1 MSSPIR
7 SDEIAKYAP
16 RWVREGIAKPRDG
29 VALPLAPQLPPV
41 HGTEPPWR
49 GPSPFE
55 GDIRHWRT
63 RAEPHQHV
71 GLETPPVL
79 VTGPAQVGMLEK
91 VFRTAAVV
99 SFAVIAMGALGL
111 LLFPNAPRD
120 AVQAN
125 GRTIL
130 AATESRA
137 PAVSQRE
144 KYPIAKS
151 TSRVG
156 VPDPRPV
163 EPAPAFVEPATKSA
177 NNGQVA
183 QTAAPTS
190 QVASAVYVV
199 ASAEPS
205 IQPPPTRAQQP
216 VAAQQVLLSQPQQP
230 QFQQPQFQQPQVQQP
245 QVQQP
250 QAQQAPQPQAQPF
263 EAAQGVTS
271 LAPQRVRSQR
281 ILSPDE
287 LDRLLNR
294 GEAFLAQGDVA
305 AARLVLERAAEARDA
320 RAALTLGSTY
330 DPNVLRRMGVVGVQ
344 PDPEQARSW
353 YERAAEFGSG
363 EANQRLTALAQ
374 R

>member
-63 RAEPHQHV
+63 RAEPHQHI

-120 AVQAN
+120 AVQTN

-183 QTAAPTS
+183 QTAAATS

-216 VAAQQVLLSQPQQP
+216 AAAQQVLLSQPQ
-230 QFQQPQFQQPQVQQP
+230 P

-250 QAQQAPQPQAQPF
+250 QAQQVPQPQAQPF
-263 EAAQGVTS
+263 DAAQGVTS

-287 LDRLLNR
+287 LERLINR
-294 GEAFLAQGDVA
+294 GEAFLSQGDVA

>member
-63 RAEPHQHV
+63 RAEPHQHI

-125 GRTIL
+125 SRTIL
-130 AATESRA
+130 AATESRS

-183 QTAAPTS
+183 QTAAATS

-230 QFQQPQFQQPQVQQP
+230 QFQQPQ
-245 QVQQP
+245 VQQP
-250 QAQQAPQPQAQPF
+250 QAQQVPQPF

-305 AARLVLERAAEARDA
+305 AARLVLERAAEARNA

-353 YERAAEFGSG
+353 YERAADFGSG